1 MEVTAEPVL
10 YQKLLLWEPSL
21 ELEEE
26 EEEISEPLVP
36 DPWRSQDSYG

>member
-1 MEVTAEPVL
+1 MEVTAEPVV

-21 ELEEE
+21 EPDGE
-26 EEEISEPLVP
+26 EEEISELLVP

>member
-10 YQKLLLWEPSL
+10 YQKLLLWESSL
-21 ELEEE
+21 EPEEE
-26 EEEISEPLVP
+26 EEEISVPLVP